1 MSGCSETDSSSNTY
15 SSFEEK
21 SDNVPFYSRQ
31 IVEKIAESKVDVTF
45 KDAVEMF
52 KDDTETL
59 KEYIYIKRRHL
70 NEYYEI
76 KASISKND

>member
-1 MSGCSETDSSSNTY
+1 
-15 SSFEEK
+15 
-21 SDNVPFYSRQ
+21 
-31 IVEKIAESKVDVTF
+31 
-45 KDAVEMF
+45 MF